1 MFIGNI
7 VTTDEINE
15 ENFNIVESLDKC
27 IPTLPTLI
35 IGWKI
40 TKTLFNNTSIL
51 HKQLEEDKWWTFNS
65 KERKVDLEQDL
76 DSFKTLCYN
85 NIGKNIKYVYI
96 DILYHKKNTI
106 KKIITKIKSFNNILI
121 YVSNTNMLYIF
132 DENIVFGLD
141 LNIVEFIGIKKEKI
155 INSLIKLPHS
165 IFIRNE
171 IFNKCMSIIKK
182 IDKKD
187 KLIPYI
193 YRYGECNEDNH
204 TRLFCSE

>member
-40 TKTLFNNTSIL
+40 TKELFNDTSIL
-51 HKQLEEDKWWTFNS
+51 HKKIEEDKWWTFNS
-65 KERKVDLEQDL
+65 TERKVDLEQDL
-76 DSFKTLCYN
+76 KAFKTLCYS
-85 NIGKNIKYVYI
+85 NIGKDLKYVYI
-96 DILYHKKNTI
+96 DILYHKTSTI

-141 LNIVEFIGIKKEKI
+141 LNIVEFIGIKKDKI
-155 INSLIKLPHS
+155 ITSLTKLPHS

-171 IFNKCMSIIKK
+171 IFNKCMCIIKK